1 MNIYDRIRFRRE
13 ALNMTQE
20 ELAVKMGYKSR
31 SSVNKIEKGEND
43 IPQAK
48 VVAFAKA
55 LDTTPAYLMGWTEVV
70 EDPEKATASEL
81 SAEEQEAV
89 NLLAGLDPAA
99 KAHALQLLRSLA
111 ALQGKEPDSRE

>member
-1 MNIYDRIRFRRE
+1 MTIYDRIRIRRE

-20 ELAVKMGYKSR
+20 ELAAKMGYKSR

-43 IPQAK
+43 IPQSK

-55 LDTTPAYLMGWTEVV
+55 LDTTPSYLMGWTDDA
-70 EDPEKATASEL
+70 EDPEKHSAPEL

-89 NLLAGLDPAA
+89 KLFAGLDPAA
-99 KAHALQLLRSLA
+99 KAHAMQLLRSLA
-111 ALQGKEPDSRE
+111 ALQGKDSDSRE